1 MGYHLSARGGRFIMR
16 IIGAAT
22 VPQPLSSQLQE
33 SEAEADWGG
42 ERHIQPVIITLVW
55 LSFGGGDAMVE
66 T

>member
-1 MGYHLSARGGRFIMR
+1 MR

-22 VPQPLSSQLQE
+22 APHPLPSQLQE
-33 SEAEADWGG
+33 SEAEADCGG
-42 ERHIQPVIITLVW
+42 RERHIQPVIITLVW